1 MLESEMIIVLKYWK
15 EYIKMINIWI
25 ESVSSVVEYI
35 NRSIPGNRKE
45 NWKFKNAT

>member
-1 MLESEMIIVLKYWK
+1 MLESEMIIVLNWK

-45 NWKFKNAT
+45 NWKFKSAT